1 LNLTRKGKKALT
13 DKGFVPLAYTPGV
26 MIAYATAPGQTAA
39 DTGGGGGPYAK
50 ALADEIV
57 KPGIEAMTMFRRVAL
72 RVNREIG
79 QDLWIANLDGCE
91 NHVNRLPSPLRRCR
105 YPRRWIGS
113 YGLFCP
119 SHCPQAL
126 CGACSRWERT
136 PPQL

>member
-1 LNLTRKGKKALT
+1 VFDACRNELNLTRKGKKALT

-26 MIAYATAPGQTAA
+26 MVAYATAPGQTAA

-79 QDLWIANLDGCE
+79 QDPWMSAST
-91 NHVNRLPSPLRRCR
+91 LPEVYFAGQLKAPEAVHKQLQGHLLCR
-105 YPRRWIGS
+105 IGT
-113 YGLFCP
+113 
-119 SHCPQAL
+119 A
-126 CGACSRWERT
+126 AD
-136 PPQL
+136 